1 MIIEFIKT
9 KAFNRLIKL
18 QNVIFLRK
26 ELLEDKTNIVLQKLV
41 INFES

>member
-18 QNVIFLRK
+18 QNVFFLRK
-26 ELLEDKTNIVLQKLV
+26 ELLEDKTNIVLQKLF